1 MLSADRKPVYSKCL
15 HDCMIDLWL
24 VNSYSDNVP
33 VDVLVIYLKPR
44 LRIMAGMIYS
54 RLGHYSSCLSSPRI
68 ICQDKSF
75 DGADVNRCTA
85 MTENIHERAN

>member
-44 LRIMAGMIYS
+44 LRILYGWNDI
-54 RLGHYSSCLSSPRI
+54 
-68 ICQDKSF
+68 
-75 DGADVNRCTA
+75 
-85 MTENIHERAN
+85 